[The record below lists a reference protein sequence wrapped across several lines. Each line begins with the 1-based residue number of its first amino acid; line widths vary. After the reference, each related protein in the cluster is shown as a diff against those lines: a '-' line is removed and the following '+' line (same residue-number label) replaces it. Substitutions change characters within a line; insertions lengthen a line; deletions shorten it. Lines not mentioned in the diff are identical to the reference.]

1 MDDCNLFTILQLCDS
16 GSSCI
21 PFVRSASENANN
33 LEKLI
38 NLDSLHNATLLNH
51 VSHRASKQQPIV
63 FGVVCSALKIPTRK
77 TGEMYLF
84 NCLRTILASTVRLGK
99 IGSIQVCERHF
110 KDGKVLYR
118 TTFYNESTGE
128 TLSAPLKKPR
138 VKENALPSVFPVC
151 PTYLSSST
159 SSIRE
164 SPSKKRQRLEQVQ
177 IEHSIIESLISKQN
191 YDSKTAYDTDQPE
204 PSQSQPILEKSTV
217 SPNPTKPSTITRYG
231 RTV

>member
-1 MDDCNLFTILQLCDS
+1 MDDCNLFTILQLCDSAFPTGGFSHSMGTEAAIQNLYINDFESLKMFILSCLANS

-51 VSHRASKQQPIV
+51 VSHRASKQQGKSFLATSSEVFLLSEIEQLKELADNGKIHCHLPIV

-99 IGSIQVCERHF
+99 IGSIQ
-110 KDGKVLYR
+110 
-118 TTFYNESTGE
+118 
-128 TLSAPLKKPR
+128 A
-138 VKENALPSVFPVC
+138 
-151 PTYLSSST
+151 
-159 SSIRE
+159 
-164 SPSKKRQRLEQVQ
+164 QRLQFELQNTLDD
-177 IEHSIIESLISKQN
+177 ILATNWETCTEESCITYPLTEILQNSHDTMFSKLFF
-191 YDSKTAYDTDQPE
+191 S
-204 PSQSQPILEKSTV
+204 
-217 SPNPTKPSTITRYG
+217 
-231 RTV
+231 